1 MSLKILF
8 RVTTLAL
15 TLASMSLFA
24 QGQNIAII
32 SIQDAI
38 ARTAEGQRLIQALQE
53 QYAPKSQELKAKQ
66 DVVAA
71 LREQLNKGSNTMSED
86 ARRRLAREIQQ
97 KERDAQRAAQD
108 AQGEFNQEQQ
118 TIFQDIGGKLMAVI
132 DKYSKDNGYAIVLD
146 ISSPQSPVLYAI
158 NEVNITNQ
166 VITLYDQQNP
176 QTSAAP
182 AAAPAAAAAAKPA
195 AQ

>member
-1 MSLKILF
+1 MSLRILF

-15 TLASMSLFA
+15 TLASMSLFG
-24 QGQNIAII
+24 QGQKIAII

-38 ARTAEGQRLIQALQE
+38 ARTAEGQKLIKALQE
-53 QYAPKSQELKAKQ
+53 QYAPKSQELKGQQ
-66 DVVAA
+66 DAVAA

-108 AQGEFNQEQQ
+108 AQGSFNQEQQ
-118 TIFQDIGGKLMAVI
+118 TIFQEIGGKLMAVI
-132 DKYSKDNGYAIVLD
+132 DKYSKENGYAIVLD

-182 AAAPAAAAAAKPA
+182 AAGAAAKPA
-195 AQ
+195 AP